1 MIFTYFG
8 IILFFIAEWVKFI
21 KTELLAISER
31 HSGAWVI
38 DSSRHPV

>member
-8 IILFFIAEWVKFI
+8 IVLFFTIEWVKFI
-21 KTELLAISER
+21 KLELLTLSER
-31 HSGAWVI
+31 LSGAWVI